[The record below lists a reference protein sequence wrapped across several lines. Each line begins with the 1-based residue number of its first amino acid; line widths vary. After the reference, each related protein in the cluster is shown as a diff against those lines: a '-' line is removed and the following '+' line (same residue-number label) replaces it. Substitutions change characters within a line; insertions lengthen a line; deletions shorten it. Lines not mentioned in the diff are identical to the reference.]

1 MQRVLHIPGLVR
13 SFGCAQGCHLQ
24 FRRILVGDDRSA
36 AGQDRRYHRPE
47 VNVEPRLLNVREA
60 IEQRTSRHGCPRLGT
75 ASSIHDDVHLGQDPD
90 FGSRAPHVTT
100 QP

>member
-1 MQRVLHIPGLVR
+1 MIEALL
-13 SFGCAQGCHLQ
+13 A
-24 FRRILVGDDRSA
+24 RIVDITDLKLMLNLGYLMY
-36 AGQDRRYHRPE
+36 G
-47 VNVEPRLLNVREA
+47 RL